1 MSDADACTK
10 RARKQSAS
18 ELLPSSPCESESA
31 VPPRTLQEP
40 IAELFQASSQTKA
53 AYVLKRTLMETA
65 SEPHQDAVCK
75 GVRPRLRTIQDPI
88 SKLNPEML
96 YRNIQYVVE
105 EGDWGRQEEEV
116 EAFWDVEERGT

>member
-1 MSDADACTK
+1 
-10 RARKQSAS
+10 
-18 ELLPSSPCESESA
+18 
-31 VPPRTLQEP
+31 
-40 IAELFQASSQTKA
+40 
-53 AYVLKRTLMETA
+53 META
-65 SEPHQDAVCK
+65 SEPHQGAVCK

-105 EGDWGRQEEEV
+105 EGDWGRQGEEV